1 MNALQQPERQQT
13 IASSQS
19 EATPKE
25 KDAGGLA
32 NTAVARRLLD
42 FDIEGFD
49 GLQILQ
55 VCQTYLQFLD
65 RSIFWSPLSVSQI
78 PAS

>member
-1 MNALQQPERQQT
+1 MNALQQPDRQDRF
-13 IASSQS
+13 AGPQS
-19 EATPKE
+19 KATPYE
-25 KDAGGLA
+25 RDAGALA

-55 VCQTYLQFLD
+55 VVRFIKGFLTG
-65 RSIFWSPLSVSQI
+65 
-78 PAS
+78 